1 MQWRYV
7 DYMCVDNIWVSGA
20 SFINGYVTATANV
33 WFVSLTWLQSVL
45 CYFVKHSFQNS
56 ALPFPYY
63 LTCFENTGILCL
75 ILHVFVYRV
84 IVLSGAL
91 IALRRISVM
100 KWG

>member
-7 DYMCVDNIWVSGA
+7 DYMCVDNIWGSGA
-20 SFINGYVTATANV
+20 SFINGYVTASASV
-33 WFVSLTWLQSVL
+33 WFVSLTWPQSVL
-45 CYFVKHSFQNS
+45 CYFVEYSFQNS
-56 ALPFPYY
+56 ALPFRYY

-75 ILHVFVYRV
+75 IFHVFVYRV

-91 IALRRISVM
+91 IALRGISVM